1 MRKGYLKLLALLMLL
16 FPLSCPS
23 CAPHLQPVKGESYS
37 DPQGY
42 FEVSMPWAKS
52 HLPHN
57 GWQLLSWKGVDFV
70 LWDQKE
76 GATIVVDVTPL
87 KEEADLANLT
97 RHLLIAFERKQIIS
111 QNIEQVQGREAVKT
125 LLEAWVERTEIKAEI
140 YVVRGEGVRYDII
153 FWAPRDAFPRT
164 VEAFRQFLV
173 GITFLQP

>member
-1 MRKGYLKLLALLMLL
+1 
-16 FPLSCPS
+16 
-23 CAPHLQPVKGESYS
+23 
-37 DPQGY
+37 
-42 FEVSMPWAKS
+42 MPWAKS
-52 HLPHN
+52 HLRHN
-57 GWQLLSWKGVDFV
+57 GWQLLSWKGIDFV
-70 LWDQKE
+70 LWDRTE

-111 QNIEQVQGREAVKT
+111 QDIEQVQGREAVKT